1 MNIKFLITIAEHYN
15 ASETLEQISDTMP
28 ELDHYPSS
36 KQDQTTV
43 IFNHLG
49 LFSPSTP
56 LNNND

>member
-28 ELDHYPSS
+28 ELAHYPSS

-49 LFSPSTP
+49 LFSPSTQQ
-56 LNNND
+56 